1 MPLSPKGNVA
11 TKFNKGAWVGS
22 NRPEF
27 DGGHPIPL
35 PEGGAKGEVG
45 QFIFDGDCRYDA
57 ADPDENCKV
66 LFGDEWEW
74 DDVRDNFD
82 PWGHTEGE
90 STSSGHYFCPAGS
103 FFHKCRRYANTETDI
118 QKCCIEQ
125 VHETRKNQTHPKTC
139 PPDMRNYLEHDKC
152 YQSVYDYCKAK
163 PDDGLSRLNEIAA
176 DPVCLNYAQNNEKGQ
191 IPLGYFNVLRRL
203 CHTKNGKNLVTRLQ
217 EPGCK
222 IYWENLKTSSSKVV
236 DRDQSLVPRDINY
249 MNDVIKSE
257 RYKYCFDKNKKRVYH
272 NLLKKCKTSDEC
284 HSENI
289 PFDVAEIIDCAELCT
304 DESKNVDS
312 SLRGKCD
319 AAWKQYCTRKK
330 FNTFG
335 SSDIDHKDLCPVY
348 WEKDKIRLAKVG
360 ELIRLAKEQKPDSCA
375 FSALTQ
381 VDYKKMEKQDPVCWY
396 EPQRGSM
403 INHNV
408 HKFTGTATASDQEK
422 CKSDSY
428 NICCQKIQLEGE
440 ISAPN
445 IEIEQSCPKAK
456 LDNDNTITD
465 MENYEVPVPWV
476 APPFKPDPKC
486 KDTPR
491 PTGIVCEDPEEYP
504 DFSGFMNDMVK
515 FDADEIKEIVT
526 SNWEKKQAR
535 DAEELAA
542 LEAEIAA
549 MQSNNPTV
557 ELNKEAKKVVKK
569 KKKLSF
575 TEKILEF
582 FRKLF
587 GGKKKKTKEEKK
599 KEAEEDEALLED
611 FTNIPKKQNLF
622 IILVVVFSIF
632 IAYKIFSN
640 KNVQTGIGYGVGS
653 STGEALGETIFNNS
667 GAIKSAGSST
677 INTIGNAGSNAMNTV
692 TSSGILDN
700 ASSLASS
707 AFNNL
712 SSSGV
717 LDTVGSVGST
727 LAETAG
733 DVISELI

>member
-11 TKFNKGAWVGS
+11 TKWNKGSKVGA
-22 NRPEF
+22 NRPDF
-27 DGGHPIPL
+27 DGGHAVPL
-35 PEGGAKGEVG
+35 PEGGVKGEPG

-57 ADPDENCKV
+57 ADPQENCRA
-66 LFGDEWEW
+66 LFGPEWEW
-74 DDVRDNFD
+74 AGVRDNFD
-82 PWGHTEGE
+82 PWGHTEGQ

-103 FFHKCRRYANTETDI
+103 FFHKCRRKANTETDKH
-118 QKCCIEQ
+118 KCCIEK
-125 VHETRKNQTHPKTC
+125 VHETRKNQTHPRTC
-139 PPDMRNYLEHDKC
+139 PSDMRNYLDDPKC
-152 YQSVYDYCKAK
+152 YQAVYDKCKAK
-163 PDDGLSRLNEIAA
+163 PEDGISRLKQIAE
-176 DPVCLNYAQNNEKGQ
+176 DPICLNYAQNNEKGQ

-203 CHTKNGKNLVTRLQ
+203 CHTKNPKNLVKRLQ

-222 IYWENLKTSSSKVV
+222 IYWDNLKSDSSKLV
-236 DRDQSLVPRDINY
+236 DRTPSDAVKDLNY

-257 RYKYCFDKNKKRVYH
+257 RYKYCFDKNKKGVYH

-304 DESKNVDS
+304 DDSKNSDS

-319 AAWKQYCTRKK
+319 AAWKQYCKSKK
-330 FNTFG
+330 FTTFG

-348 WEKDKIRLAKVG
+348 WENDKVRLAKVG
-360 ELIRLAKEQKPDSCA
+360 ELIRIAKEQKPDSCA
-375 FSALTQ
+375 FAALTQ
-381 VDYKKMEKQDPVCWY
+381 KDYKQMERQDPVCWY
-396 EPQRGSM
+396 DPQRNSK

-408 HKFTGTATASDQEK
+408 HKFTGATVSTQEK
-422 CKSDSY
+422 CKSESW
-428 NICCQKIQLEGE
+428 NVCCQKIQLEGE
-440 ISAPN
+440 ISAPDIN
-445 IEIEQSCPKAK
+445 IEQNCPEQK
-456 LDNDNTITD
+456 LKDDNTLTD
-465 MENYEVPVPWV
+465 MEGYEVPVPWV

-504 DFSGFMNDMVK
+504 DFTNFMNDMVK
-515 FDADEIKEIVT
+515 FNADEIKEIVT
-526 SNWEKKQAR
+526 SNWEKKQKR
-535 DAEELAA
+535 DAAELAA

-549 MQSNNPTV
+549 MQSDDPNV
-557 ELNKEAKKVVKK
+557 EIDKEVKKVVKK

-575 TEKILEF
+575 IEKILEF

-587 GGKKKKTKEEKK
+587 GGGKKKTKEEKK
-599 KEAEEDEALLED
+599 KEAEADEALLED

-622 IILVVVFSIF
+622 IIFVVIFSIF

-653 STGEALGETIFNNS
+653 SAGEALGETIFNNS
-667 GAIKSAGSST
+667 GAIKSAGSSA
-677 INTIGNAGSNAMNTV
+677 INTIGDVG
-692 TSSGILDN
+692 
-700 ASSLASS
+700 SS

-717 LDTVGSVGST
+717 LDTIGDVGSGIMSDI
-727 LAETAG
+727 L
-733 DVISELI
+733 